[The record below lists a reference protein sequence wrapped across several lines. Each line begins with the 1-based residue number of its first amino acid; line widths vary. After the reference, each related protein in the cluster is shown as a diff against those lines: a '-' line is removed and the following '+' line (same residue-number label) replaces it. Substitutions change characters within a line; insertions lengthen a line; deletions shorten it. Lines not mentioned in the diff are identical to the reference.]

1 MKNLS
6 NNKFCLSCYN
16 NSWVHTEFVS
26 AIGYAYVGGNKL
38 LNATELTIFFN
49 VASESEWTKKLQEC
63 NGIFAVVC
71 HNRLFSAA
79 AIDSTRLHPIYYR
92 LINEQIVLTDS
103 PYTLIQKGDTED
115 YESVRFYTT
124 SGATFE
130 GKTLIQDI
138 LQIKPNH
145 YLLCNGEQKEYYSYK
160 TSLLEIHMPTF
171 TEMSTM
177 LDNVFQRLNQKIG
190 KHQVVIPLSGGY
202 DSRLVLCMLKRLG
215 CQDVLCYT
223 VGREGNHESNI
234 ARKVAL
240 QLGYKWYNIDSTQ
253 DNLRQLIDLKSSTFQ
268 NYYMYLGGLC
278 NFVWLFDYVA
288 ITYLQ
293 QQGLLKEDA
302 IFIPGHAADFNA
314 GSHLRKACIHQRDT
328 ISYLTSG
335 LLFDNF
341 EYQGQKYVRPAIYNY
356 FSTNKEAH
364 VADWSLFQAFIFQ
377 NRLPHNILNSARIYA
392 YMGYETAL
400 PFWDREFIEMFR
412 KMPYQGLKNQSF
424 YTEYV
429 RTQVFQPMQ
438 VDYISPSHSAF
449 YYYLMKI
456 KKRIKAFLPINLAH
470 CFVHLQDSLG
480 EKELSQPLLKELI
493 QKSIYRS
500 MKDVLCINQ
509 IMKDWYLLKVRE
521 YLQKEG

>member
-6 NNKFCLSCYN
+6 NNNFCLSCYN

-38 LNATELTIFFN
+38 LYATELTIFFN

-71 HNRLFSAA
+71 HNRFFSAA

-160 TSLLEIHMPTF
+160 TSLNEIHIPTYI
-171 TEMSTM
+171 EMSTM
-177 LDNVFQRLNQKIG
+177 LDNVFQRLYQKIAD
-190 KHQVVIPLSGGY
+190 HQVVIPLSGGY

-223 VGREGNHESNI
+223 VSREGDHESNI

-268 NYYMYLGGLC
+268 NYYMYLSGLC
-278 NFVWLFDYVA
+278 NFVF
-288 ITYLQ
+288 
-293 QQGLLKEDA
+293 
-302 IFIPGHAADFNA
+302 FF
-314 GSHLRKACIHQRDT
+314 
-328 ISYLTSG
+328 
-335 LLFDNF
+335 
-341 EYQGQKYVRPAIYNY
+341 
-356 FSTNKEAH
+356 
-364 VADWSLFQAFIFQ
+364 
-377 NRLPHNILNSARIYA
+377 
-392 YMGYETAL
+392 
-400 PFWDREFIEMFR
+400 
-412 KMPYQGLKNQSF
+412 
-424 YTEYV
+424 
-429 RTQVFQPMQ
+429 
-438 VDYISPSHSAF
+438 
-449 YYYLMKI
+449 
-456 KKRIKAFLPINLAH
+456 
-470 CFVHLQDSLG
+470 
-480 EKELSQPLLKELI
+480 
-493 QKSIYRS
+493 
-500 MKDVLCINQ
+500 
-509 IMKDWYLLKVRE
+509 
-521 YLQKEG
+521 

>member
-6 NNKFCLSCYN
+6 NSKFYLSFCN

-26 AIGYAYVGGNKL
+26 AIGYAYIGGNKL
-38 LNATELTIFFN
+38 LNATELTSFFN
-49 VASESEWTKKLQEC
+49 VANESEWAKKLQEC
-63 NGIFAVVC
+63 NGTFAVVC
-71 HNRLFSAA
+71 HNSLFSAA

-92 LINEQIVLTDS
+92 LLNEHIVLTDS

-115 YESVRFYTT
+115 YESVCFYST

-130 GKTLIQDI
+130 GKTLIQNI
-138 LQIKPNH
+138 LQIRPNH
-145 YLLCNGEQKEYYSYK
+145 YLLCNGEQKGYYSYK
-160 TSLLEIHMPTF
+160 TSLSEIHMPTD
-171 TEMSTM
+171 TEMETM

-190 KHQVVIPLSGGY
+190 NHQVVIPLSGGY
-202 DSRLVLCMLKRLG
+202 DSRLILCMLKRLG

-223 VGREGNHESNI
+223 VGREGNQESHI
-234 ARKVAL
+234 AQKVAL

-253 DNLRQLIDLKSSTFQ
+253 ESLRRLIDPTSLTFQ
-268 NYYMYLGGLC
+268 HYYTFLGGLC

-293 QQGLLKEDA
+293 QQRLLKEDA

-335 LLFDNF
+335 LLYDNF
-341 EYQGQKYVRPAIYNY
+341 EYQGQEYVRPTIYNY
-356 FSTNKEAH
+356 FSVNKKVH
-364 VADWSLFQAFIFQ
+364 IADWSLFQAFIFQ
-377 NRLPHNILNSARIYA
+377 NRLPHNILNSARIYE
-392 YMGYETAL
+392 YMGYEIAL

-412 KMPYQGLKNQSF
+412 KMPYQGLENKSF
-424 YTEYV
+424 YTDYV
-429 RTQVFQPMQ
+429 RAQIFQPMQ

-449 YYYLMKI
+449 YYYHMKI
-456 KKRIKAFLPINLAH
+456 KKRIKSILPTNLAH

-480 EKELSQPLLKELI
+480 ERELSQPLLEELVHKKVYRTPKE
-493 QKSIYRS
+493 
-500 MKDVLCINQ
+500 VLCINQ
-509 IMKDWYLLKVRE
+509 IMKDWYLMKVRE
-521 YLQKEG
+521 YLQQV